1 MGIKVK
7 TVENESRNEKSEPV
21 RYTSR
26 KSKAKS
32 FGMKARTLDSL
43 NVGHD
48 DDKETAQLRRVSETE
63 RLIQAQAQ
71 RLQESER
78 MIFQIKQQSL
88 QLMAD
93 LQS

>member
-1 MGIKVK
+1 MSQPGSEKQAQAAGDRQKTMGIKVK

-48 DDKETAQLRRVSETE
+48 DDKETAQLRRDSETETE

-71 RLQESER
+71 RL
-78 MIFQIKQQSL
+78 
-88 QLMAD
+88 
-93 LQS
+93 